1 MSIRTSITHH
11 RPGPRARRDSAPAPG
26 PRPARGTARRLAA
39 LLATGALAAVA
50 LTVPSVGAQAA
61 TVNLSEGKAATAS
74 STENADYLKA
84 ANAVDG
90 KADTRWASTA
100 SDTEWIQVDLGATS
114 SVERVDLSW
123 ESAYG
128 SGYKLQVSDSATSG
142 FKDIYSTT
150 TGKGGK
156 ESLTVSGSGRYL
168 RLQGVKRATG
178 YGYSLWELQVFG
190 TAGGTPTT
198 TPTTPSGTCGTTN
211 VAQGKTA
218 TSSTSE
224 GAGYAPGLA
233 VDGKADTRFATTAAD
248 NQTWTVDLGS
258 SQAVCKVALSWEA
271 AYGKAYQVQVSD
283 SATSG
288 FTTIA
293 SVTAGKGG
301 DETITAAGTGRYL
314 RLNLQTRAT
323 GYGFSL
329 WEVKVYSSGGSTT
342 TPTPTPTPTPTQT
355 TPPTGGDLTNPN
367 VPDGPADG
375 KVKIAGSQGNWALQV
390 NGKQWVV
397 KGMTWGPAV
406 ADFPNHVANLKAM
419 GVNTIRTWGTDA
431 GSKPLF
437 DQAAAN
443 GIRVIAG
450 FWLAPGGGPGSGG
463 CPDYVNDATYKS
475 NSMNDI
481 LTQVRAYKDNPGVL
495 MWDVGNESLLGLG
508 SCGTTGGGVEQNR
521 NAYAKFVNDVAVQ
534 IKAIDPNHPV
544 TSTDAWTGAWPYLKA
559 NAPAL
564 DLYGLNSYGAVCATK
579 QTWIDG
585 GYTKPYILT
594 EGGPEGSWEAKPDVN
609 GIANQGTDQDNADGY
624 VKSWNCLAAHR
635 GVALGAT
642 MFHYGTEG
650 DFGGIWFNVLP
661 GGNKR
666 LSYYSIAKMYG
677 GSAGQAGVNTP
688 PTFQSMSIDSSTNI
702 TAGATV
708 TMRAAVSDPNGDAI
722 TYHVFLNSQPINNA
736 GGLLEVPFTKNGNVY
751 TFTAPQML
759 GVWKAYIFAEDGKG
773 NVGVQT
779 VSFRVAP
786 PAVNGTNI
794 AKGRTATASSFDQY
808 NGNWSPGQAVDGDYT
823 TRWSSAWS
831 DNEWIQVDLGAKKT
845 FSTLQLVWE
854 AAYAKGYQVQTSD
867 DGSTWSTIKT
877 VTDGDGNVD
886 TLSVN
891 GNARYV
897 RIQGVTRGTAYG
909 YSLYELGIYS

>member
-1 MSIRTSITHH
+1 MSTTTYPSHGSRDA
-11 RPGPRARRDSAPAPG
+11 RPS
-26 PRPARGTARRLAA
+26 RPPTRSRRLLGVLISGA
-39 LLATGALAAVA
+39 LVATAIAIPALAA
-50 LTVPSVGAQAA
+50 QAA
-61 TVNLSEGKAATAS
+61 DPVLLSQGKTATAS
-74 STENADYLKA
+74 SVENADYTPA
-84 ANAVDG
+84 SAAVDG
-90 KADTRWASTA
+90 STTTRWSSLA
-100 SDTEWIQVDLGATS
+100 SDAQWLRIDLGS
-114 SVERVDLSW
+114 SSTISKVVLNW
-123 ESAYG
+123 ETAYG
-128 SGYKLQVSDSATSG
+128 SGYQIQTSPNGTDSWTT
-142 FKDIYSTT
+142 IYSTT
-150 TGKGGK
+150 TGKGGI
-156 ESLTVSGSGRYL
+156 ETLNVTGTGRFIQL
-168 RLQGVKRATG
+168 LGTKRATG
-178 YGYSLWELQVFG
+178 YGYSLWEMQVYG
-190 TAGGTPTT
+190 TAGTTT
-198 TPTTPSGTCGTTN
+198 TPPTTPPTSPGTCNTDN

-218 TSSTSE
+218 TASTVE
-224 GAGYAPGLA
+224 GGNAAGNA
-233 VDGKADTRFATTAAD
+233 VDGDLGTRFGTTFAD
-248 NQTWTVDLGS
+248 NQWWQVDLGS
-258 SQAVCKVALSWEA
+258 SQNLCNVTITWET
-271 AYGKAYQVQVSD
+271 AYGKVFDVLGSD
-283 SATSG
+283 TG
-288 FTTIA
+288 TGTWTTLA
-293 SVTAGKGG
+293 SVTN
-301 DETITAAGTGRYL
+301 GTGGTQSIAVSGTARYL
-314 RLNLQTRAT
+314 KLDLKTRSS
-323 GYGFSL
+323 GYGFSF
-329 WEVKVYSSGGSTT
+329 WEVKVSTGSGGT
-342 TPTPTPTPTPTQT
+342 T
-355 TPPTGGDLTNPN
+355 TPPTTPPPTPGDVYNPN

-375 KVKIAGSQGNWALQV
+375 KVKVAGSQGNWALQV

-419 GVNTIRTWGTDA
+419 GVNTIRTWGTDSTSQA
-431 GSKPLF
+431 LF
-437 DQAAAN
+437 DGAAAN
-443 GIRVIAG
+443 GMRVIAG

-475 NSMNDI
+475 SSMNDI

-564 DLYGLNSYGAVCATK
+564 DLYGLNSYGAVCDTK
-579 QTWIDG
+579 ATWIAG

-594 EGGPEGSWEAKPDVN
+594 EGGPAGSWEAQPDIN

-624 VKSWNCLAAHR
+624 VKSWNCLADHR

-666 LSYYSIAKMYG
+666 LSFYSIAKMYG
-677 GSAGQAGVNTP
+677 GSAGNAGVNTP
-688 PTFQSMSIDSSTNI
+688 PRFASMSINNSTNVV
-702 TAGATV
+702 AGATV
-708 TMRAAVSDPNGDAI
+708 TMNAAISDPDGDAI

-736 GGLLEVPFTKNGNVY
+736 GGLLEVPFTKNGNTY
-751 TFTAPQML
+751 TFTAPQLL

-786 PAVNGTNI
+786 PAVSGTNI
-794 AKGRTATASSFDQY
+794 AKGQPATASSFDQY

-823 TRWSSAWS
+823 TRWASAWT
-831 DNEWIQVDLGAKKT
+831 DNEWIQVDLGSQKAFKT
-845 FSTLQLVWE
+845 IQLVWE
-854 AAYAKGYQVQTSD
+854 AAYAKDYKIQTSN
-867 DGSTWSTIKT
+867 DGTTWTTLTEIT
-877 VTDGDGNVD
+877 NGDGDVD
-886 TLSVN
+886 TVNVN

-909 YSLYELGIYS
+909 YSLYELGVYA